1 MKEEIQFRNN
11 SPYGDYSNGEYG
23 WLVGFVRGGDDIPC
37 GVVRKKNGTY
47 VMATLTSLKY
57 VGDDD

>member
-11 SPYGDYSNGEYG
+11 SPYGDY
-23 WLVGFVRGGDDIPC
+23 C
-37 GVVRKKNGTY
+37 NGTY
-47 VMATLTSLKY
+47 VMATLPSLKY